1 MLKNSIYI
9 LILFLVVSCA
19 SKVSQDANVILTSP
33 PTFNNSVDESAKKLN
48 ISEYVSW
55 VKQQNGLTFDE
66 SENENYRVSIVYKP
80 LVLESAIS
88 VNGDS
93 LKLNGAIEAKKDYC
107 YFTVECLNK
116 IPSASNPKE
125 KKATLLQAI
134 KNGLHIIKNEK
145 DTVFNYVIEEFPSS
159 IMNQPDQ
166 LIILVSN
173 NNINTGIRF
182 DVTSHD
188 LGINDLR
195 ISIPKKQF
203 DIFPQIKL

>member
-1 MLKNSIYI
+1 MLFII
-9 LILFLVVSCA
+9 ASCA
-19 SKVSQDANVILTSP
+19 SKDSQDANVILTSP
-33 PTFNNSVDESAKKLN
+33 PVFDNSVNESAKKLN

-66 SENENYRVSIVYKP
+66 SEDENSKVSITYKP
-80 LVLESAIS
+80 LVLEAALS

-125 KKATLLQAI
+125 KKAALLKAVRG
-134 KNGLHIIKNEK
+134 GLHIIKNEK
-145 DTVFNYVIEEFPSS
+145 DTVSNFIIEEFPSS

-166 LIILVSN
+166 FIIIVPN
-173 NNINTGIRF
+173 DNINTGIRL

-188 LGINDLR
+188 LGIDDLR

>member
-9 LILFLVVSCA
+9 VLLFFVFSCA
-19 SKVSQDANVILTSP
+19 DKVSQDGKLILTSP
-33 PTFNNSVDESAKKLN
+33 PAFENQIDESSKKLD
-48 ISEYVSW
+48 IYEYVSW

-66 SENENYRVSIVYKP
+66 SENEASRVSITYRP
-80 LVLESAIS
+80 LVLESALS

-93 LKLNGAIEAKKDYC
+93 SKLKGAIEAKKDYLC
-107 YFTVECLNK
+107 FTVECLNK
-116 IPSASNPKE
+116 IPSASNLKE
-125 KKATLLQAI
+125 KKETLLKEI
-134 KNGLHIIKNEK
+134 KGNLHIIKNEA
-145 DTVFNYVIEEFPSS
+145 DTVSNYVIEEFPSS

-166 LIILVSN
+166 ILILVPK
-173 NNINTGIRF
+173 NNINTGIRL
-182 DVTSHD
+182 DLRSHG